1 MALSRQINRVV
12 QIASESLFTSGRVL
26 LVSAFLLFIVSCTS
40 ERATRTETS
49 EVTAGSP
56 GVPIESWKVS
66 EDDSE
71 WVESTLHRMSL
82 EEKVAQLVM
91 PRAQGMFISE
101 DSDEFQ
107 RLARLVKVRKVGG
120 VVFFQGDVFET
131 SYLINKLQSY
141 ADTPLLISADF
152 EHGVAM
158 RIERSTSFP
167 YNMAVGA
174 TRDPQL
180 AYEMGKITAEE
191 GRALGVHQNYAPVVD
206 VNSNPLNPVINVRS
220 FGEDPRLVSE
230 MADAFIRGMH
240 DGKMIST
247 AKHFPGHGDTEVDS
261 HSELPVV
268 TFDREHIEK
277 LELAPF
283 RDAIAHGVMSIMVAH
298 LSVPAFDTARGVP
311 STLSPNI
318 VSKLLKNELHFNGL
332 IVTDAMTMR
341 SVTKAYSPAEAAV
354 LAVKAGNDIIL
365 MPQDEEAAIDALASA
380 TMRGELTMQRID
392 ESVRKVLAAK
402 VWLGLN
408 RNRYVQADTA
418 FAVVGSK
425 DHQRVAREIA
435 RRSITLVK
443 NEMGILPLEE
453 SGSKR
458 VAVLIVSDDAMPTTG
473 DRFAREF
480 RVRYPD
486 SFTLR
491 VDARSNEEEYDS
503 VYKELERSEMV
514 VCPIYLRVRS
524 GQGTIGLRSKQETFL
539 ERVMKLGKPTVA
551 ISFGNPYVLSDIRDV
566 KSYLCAYSDVD
577 ASVDAAVEAMFGE
590 IDVGGKLPITI
601 PDLYPY
607 GSGLTLKKVRLRV
620 DEPEVAGFD
629 SNKLKHL
636 DDIVKK
642 AIADSAFPAAEV
654 LVAKDGLIVYNKAFG
669 TYDYSPYS
677 RQIDAGT
684 MFDLASLTKVIGT
697 TNAVMRLYDEKRLG
711 LDDPVVKYVLKFGQN
726 GKEKITIRNLL
737 LHNSGLPALKKF
749 YETCTSAEQL
759 VDSVYATRLIYTT
772 GDSTIYSDLGLI
784 TLGKVVEQI
793 AGNTLDR
800 YLENEFFKPL
810 HMENTMYNPPEW
822 RWDHIA
828 PTEIDTVWR
837 KQKTAV
843 RGRVHDENASVLGG
857 VSGHAGLFSNVSD
870 LARMMQ
876 MLLNGGT
883 YGGRRYLNEET
894 VRLFT
899 RRQSE
904 RSSRGLGWD
913 MKNIHGYS
921 SAGSLFSPK
930 SFGHT
935 GFTGTSVWADPER
948 NLFVIFLTNRVNPT
962 RENTKIFRI
971 RPEIHDAVI
980 EALKSQK

>member
-1 MALSRQINRVV
+1 MALSRQFRCVV
-12 QIASESLFTSGRVL
+12 LSESKRSIISVRILFVSALLLFMMSCASEKT
-26 LVSAFLLFIVSCTS
+26 I
-40 ERATRTETS
+40 RTEKS
-49 EVTAGSP
+49 GATAGSL
-56 GVPIESWKVS
+56 GVPTHSWKVS

-71 WVESTLHRMSL
+71 WVESTLQRMSL

-107 RLARLVKVRKVGG
+107 RLARLVRERKVGG

-131 SYLINKLQSY
+131 SYLINKLQSC

-152 EHGVAM
+152 EHGAAM
-158 RIERSTSFP
+158 RIDRSTSFP
-167 YNMAVGA
+167 FNMAVGA

-180 AYEMGKITAEE
+180 AYEMGRITAEE
-191 GRALGVHQNYAPVVD
+191 GRALGVHQDYAPVVD

-230 MADAFIRGMH
+230 MADAFIKGMH
-240 DGKMIST
+240 DGRMIST
-247 AKHFPGHGDTEVDS
+247 AKHFPGHGDTEIDS
-261 HSELPVV
+261 HSDLPVV
-268 TFDREHIEK
+268 MSDREHLDK
-277 LELAPF
+277 FELAPF
-283 RDAIAHGVMSIMVAH
+283 RDAIDHGVMSIMVAH
-298 LSVPAFDTARGVP
+298 LSIPAFDTVKGIP
-311 STLSPNI
+311 STLSPNV
-318 VSKLLKNELHFNGL
+318 VSKLLKNELHFTGL

-341 SVTKAYSPAEAAV
+341 SVTKAHSPAEAAV

-365 MPQDEEAAIDALASA
+365 TPQDDDAAIDALSA
-380 TMRGELTMQRID
+380 AVKRGEISSQRID

-402 VWLGLN
+402 AWLGLN

-425 DHQRVAREIA
+425 EHQWVAREIA

-443 NEMGILPLEE
+443 NEMNLVPLEE
-453 SGSKR
+453 SGAKK
-458 VAVLIVSDDAMPTTG
+458 VAILIVSDDAMPTTG
-473 DRFAREF
+473 DRFVRQF
-480 RVRYPD
+480 RQRYPE
-486 SFTLR
+486 SFGLR

-524 GQGTIGLRSKQETFL
+524 GQGTVGLRSAQKTFL
-539 ERVMKLGKPTVA
+539 ERVLNLGKPTIAV
-551 ISFGNPYVLSDIRDV
+551 SFGNPYVLTEIEDMG
-566 KSYLCAYSDVD
+566 SYLCAYSDAD
-577 ASVDAAVEAMFGE
+577 ASVEAVVEAMFGE

-607 GSGLTLKKVRLRV
+607 GSGLTLKKIRLRV
-620 DEPEVAGFD
+620 DEPEVAGFGSD
-629 SNKLKHL
+629 KLKLL
-636 DDIVKK
+636 DRIVRK
-642 AIADSAFPAAEV
+642 AIADSAFPAAEL
-654 LVAKDGLIVYNKAFG
+654 LVAKDGIVVYNKAFG

-697 TNAVMRLYDEKRLG
+697 TNAVMRLYDEKRLD
-711 LDDPVVKYVLKFGQN
+711 LDDPVVKYLPKFGQN

-737 LHNSGLPALKKF
+737 LHDSGLPALKKF

-759 VDSVYATRLIYTT
+759 VDSVYATSVVYKT

-784 TLGKVVEQI
+784 TLGKVIEQT
-793 AGNTLDR
+793 AGITLDR
-800 YLENEFFKPL
+800 YLEPEFFKPL
-810 HMENTMYNPPEW
+810 HMENTMYNPPDW

-837 KQKTAV
+837 RQKIAV
-843 RGRVHDENASVLGG
+843 RGKVHDENAFVLGG
-857 VSGHAGLFSNVSD
+857 VSGHAGLFSTASD

-894 VRLFT
+894 VRMFT
-899 RRQSE
+899 HRQAD
-904 RSSRGLGWD
+904 RSTRALGWD
-913 MKNIHGYS
+913 TKSLHGYS
-921 SAGSLFSPK
+921 SAGSLFSSS

-935 GFTGTSVWADPER
+935 GFTGTSIWADPER
-948 NLFVIFLTNRVNPT
+948 NLFVIFLTNRVYPT
-962 RENTKIFRI
+962 RENAKISRV
-971 RPEIHDAVI
+971 RPAIHDAVI
-980 EALKSQK
+980 EALKSHK

>member
-1 MALSRQINRVV
+1 MTLKRRIKEMAHRSHYGFLILGRILLGSAVVLSVM
-12 QIASESLFTSGRVL
+12 
-26 LVSAFLLFIVSCTS
+26 SCST
-40 ERATRTETS
+40 ERTARTEKSGVTHVS
-49 EVTAGSP
+49 PEVCTQAWDVSGS
-56 GVPIESWKVS
+56 
-66 EDDSE
+66 DSD
-71 WVESTLHRMSL
+71 WAESTLRRMSL

-107 RLARLVKVRKVGG
+107 RLARLVKERKVGG

-141 ADTPLLISADF
+141 ADIPLLISADF

-158 RIERSTSFP
+158 RIDRSTSFP
-167 YNMAVGA
+167 YVMALGA

-180 AYEMGKITAEE
+180 AYEMGKVTAEE
-191 GRALGVHQNYAPVVD
+191 GRALGVDQDYAPVVD

-220 FGEDPRLVSE
+220 FGEEPRLVSG
-230 MADAFIRGMH
+230 MADAFIKGVHEGR
-240 DGKMIST
+240 MIST

-261 HSELPVV
+261 HSELPVI
-268 TFDREHIEK
+268 TFDREHLEK

-283 RDAIAHGVMSIMVAH
+283 RDAINHGVMSIMVAH
-298 LSVPAFDTARGVP
+298 LSVPAFDSVKGIP
-311 STLSPNI
+311 STLSAGI
-318 VSKLLKNELHFNGL
+318 VSRLLKNELHFKGL

-341 SVTKAYSPAEAAV
+341 SVTKAYSPTEATV

-365 MPQDEEAAIDALASA
+365 MPQDEDAAIDALSGAVK
-380 TMRGELTMQRID
+380 RGEISIQRID

-402 VWLGLN
+402 AWLGLN
-408 RNRYVQADTA
+408 RNRYVQPDTA

-425 DHQRVAREIA
+425 EHQRVATEIA

-443 NEMGILPLEE
+443 NEMNLVPLEE
-453 SGSKR
+453 LESKR
-458 VAVLIVSDDAMPTTG
+458 IAILVVSDDALPTTG
-473 DRFAREF
+473 DRFTREF
-480 RVRYPD
+480 RLRYPD

-491 VDARSNEEEYDS
+491 VDARSNDEEYDS
-503 VYKELERSEMV
+503 VFKELERSEMV

-539 ERVMKLGKPTVA
+539 ERVMKLGKPTIAV
-551 ISFGNPYVLSDIRDV
+551 SFGNPYELSGIRDV
-566 KSYLCAYSDVD
+566 QSYVCAYGDVD
-577 ASVDAAVEAMFGE
+577 PSVDAAVEALFGE
-590 IDVGGKLPITI
+590 IDVGGRLPITI
-601 PDLYPY
+601 PDLFPY
-607 GSGLTLKKVRLRV
+607 GSGLGLKKIRLRV
-620 DEPEVAGFD
+620 DEPEQAGFD
-629 SNKLKHL
+629 SGKLKRV
-636 DDIVKK
+636 DDVVKK
-642 AIADSAFPAAEV
+642 AIADSAFPAAV
-654 LVAKDGLIVYNKAFG
+654 LLVAKDGFIVYNKAFG

-677 RQIDAGT
+677 RQIDVGT
-684 MFDLASLTKVIGT
+684 IFDLASVSKVIGT
-697 TNAVMRLYDEKRLG
+697 TSAVMRLYDEKRLD
-711 LDDPVVKYVLKFGQN
+711 LDDPVVKYLPKFGQN

-759 VDSVYATRLIYTT
+759 LDSLYASPLIYET

-784 TLGKVVEQI
+784 ALGKVIESI
-793 AGNTLDR
+793 AGTTLDR
-800 YLENEFFKPL
+800 YLANKFFKPL

-857 VSGHAGLFSNVSD
+857 VSGHAGLFSTASD

-876 MLLNGGT
+876 MLMNGGT

-894 VRLFT
+894 VRMFT
-899 RRQSE
+899 RRQSD
-904 RSSRGLGWD
+904 RSTRALGWD
-913 MKNIHGYS
+913 TKSLHGYS
-921 SAGSLFSPK
+921 SAGSLFSSS

-935 GFTGTSVWADPER
+935 GFTGTSIWADPER
-948 NLFVIFLTNRVNPT
+948 NLFVIFLTNRVYPK
-962 RENTKIFRI
+962 RENTKILKV
-971 RPEIHDAVI
+971 RPAVHDAVI
-980 EALKSQK
+980 EALKADK